1 MMTLGV
7 LVAIAV
13 AVMFLGIAFFVWNG
27 VFDTLAAKVL
37 PRFIINQ
44 EHYLTRVGT
53 LVYVVLIASL
63 PATLAMLTT
72 LKLVAMMRSALNF

>member
-13 AVMFLGIAFFVWNG
+13 AVMFLGMAFFVWNG

-44 EHYLTRVGT
+44 EHFLTRVGT

-72 LKLVAMMRSALNF
+72 LKLVAMMRSAWNF

>member
-44 EHYLTRVGT
+44 EHFLTRVGT

>member
-7 LVAIAV
+7 LIAIAV
-13 AVMFLGIAFFVWNG
+13 AVMFLGMAFFVWNG

-44 EHYLTRVGT
+44 EHFLTRVGT

-72 LKLVAMMRSALNF
+72 LKLVAMVRGAWNF

>member
-7 LVAIAV
+7 LIAIPI
-13 AVMFLGIAFFVWNG
+13 AVMFLGMAFFVWNG
-27 VFDTLAAKVL
+27 VFDTIAAKVL

-44 EHYLTRVGT
+44 EHFLTRVGT

-72 LKLVAMMRSALNF
+72 LKLVAMMRSAWNF

>member
-7 LVAIAV
+7 LIAIAV
-13 AVMFLGIAFFVWNG
+13 AVMFLGMAFFVWNG

-44 EHYLTRVGT
+44 EHFLTRVGT
-53 LVYVVLIASL
+53 LVYIVLIASL

>member
-1 MMTLGV
+1 MMTFGV
-7 LVAIAV
+7 LIAIAV
-13 AVMFLGIAFFVWNG
+13 AVMFLGMAFFVWNG

-44 EHYLTRVGT
+44 EHFLTRVGT

-72 LKLVAMMRSALNF
+72 LKLVAMVRSAWNF

>member
-7 LVAIAV
+7 LIAIAV
-13 AVMFLGIAFFVWNG
+13 AVMFLGMAFFVWNG

-44 EHYLTRVGT
+44 EHFLTRVGT
-53 LVYVVLIASL
+53 LVYFVLIASL